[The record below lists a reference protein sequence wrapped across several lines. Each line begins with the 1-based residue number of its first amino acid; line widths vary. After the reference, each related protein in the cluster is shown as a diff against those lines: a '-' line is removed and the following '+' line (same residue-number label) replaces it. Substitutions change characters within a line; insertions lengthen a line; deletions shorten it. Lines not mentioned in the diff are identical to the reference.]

1 MLPCQRHLFDLPEDI
16 AYLNCAYMS
25 PLMLQVAEA
34 GSAGIRR
41 KVRPWE
47 TRPVDF
53 FDQSEEAR
61 ALFARLVNADADG
74 VALIPAASYGLAAA
88 ARNLPIRAGQRVVI
102 LAEQFPS
109 NVYCW
114 QEAARRGGGEVVAV
128 HRDAD
133 GDLTGP
139 LLAAIDART
148 ALAALPHCLWT
159 DGGLVDLERVRAR
172 LDEVGAALVVD
183 GTQSVGALPFD
194 VQRIR
199 PDFLVVAAYKWLLS
213 PYSIGFMYVAPE
225 RRQGEPLEHNWIG
238 RQGAEDFSRLVD
250 YQADFQPGARRFD
263 VGERAN
269 FILVPMA
276 MAALR
281 QILAWGVDEIQTTLR
296 ARTSEI
302 ARRAGGLGLVAGPE
316 SLRAGHF
323 LGLRFPSGPP
333 AGLADRLAARQVH
346 VSLRGDSVRVT
357 PHLYNNDADV
367 ERLVAALAAAL

>member
-25 PLMLQVAEA
+25 PLMKQVAEA
-34 GSAGIRR
+34 GVAGIRR

-74 VALIPAASYGLAAA
+74 IALIPAASYGLAVA
-88 ARNLPIRAGQRVVI
+88 ARNLPIHAGQRVVT

-114 QEAARRGGGEVVAV
+114 QEAARRAGGEVVAV
-128 HRDAD
+128 RRGGN
-133 GDLTGP
+133 GDLTAP
-139 LLAAIDART
+139 LLAAIDERT

-159 DGGLVDLERVRAR
+159 DGALIDLARVRER

-213 PYSIGFMYVAPE
+213 PYSIGFMYAAPE

-238 RQGAEDFSRLVD
+238 RLGSEDFARLVD

-269 FILVPMA
+269 FILMPMA

-281 QILAWGVDEIQTTLR
+281 QILDWGVEAIQATLA
-296 ARTSEI
+296 ARTRQI
-302 ARRAGGLGLVAGPE
+302 AGQAAALGLLAGPE
-316 SLRAGHF
+316 ALRAGHF
-323 LGLRFPSGPP
+323 LGLRFPAGPP

-346 VSLRGDSVRVT
+346 VSLRGDSVRIT
-357 PHLYNNDADV
+357 PHLYNNDTDV
-367 ERLVAALAAAL
+367 ERLLSALAAAL